1 MTDSSSSINP
11 AAARPAALDSDP
23 AKKLKDS
30 PEAVAKAASQFESLL
45 ISQLLQS
52 ARGSDGES
60 WMGTDANEAG
70 TTLTEMSEQALSSA
84 LASKG
89 GLGLAKL
96 ITTGLQK
103 SVDQTTRTKQG
114 D

>member
-1 MTDSSSSINP
+1 MSDFSTSLNP
-11 AAARPAALDSDP
+11 AAATGAAST
-23 AKKLKDS
+23 AGHTKAKDS
-30 PEAVAKAASQFESLL
+30 PEEIAKAASQFESLL

-70 TTLTEMSEQALSSA
+70 ATLTEMSEQALSTA

-96 ITTGLQK
+96 INTGLQK
-103 SVDQTTRTKQG
+103 SVDQTTRTK
-114 D
+114 

>member
-1 MTDSSSSINP
+1 MNDISSRNSLAPASSAQEP
-11 AAARPAALDSDP
+11 GH
-23 AKKLKDS
+23 AKSPKDT

-60 WMGTDANEAG
+60 WMGTDGNEAG
-70 TTLTEMSEQALSSA
+70 ATLTEMSEQALSTA

-89 GLGLAKL
+89 GLGLAKM
-96 ITTGLQK
+96 ITSGLQK
-103 SVDQTTRTKQG
+103 SVDETTGPKHG
-114 D
+114 G

>member
-1 MTDSSSSINP
+1 MSDISPSPNP
-11 AAARPAALDSDP
+11 AGAKAAALDSEH
-23 AKKLKDS
+23 AKKAKDS

-70 TTLTEMSEQALSSA
+70 ATLTEMSEQALSTA

-103 SVDQTTRTKQG
+103 SVDQTARTKQG

>member
-1 MTDSSSSINP
+1 MSDLSFSINP
-11 AAARPAALDSDP
+11 AAAKPAAP
-23 AKKLKDS
+23 VTGHAKSKDS

-70 TTLTEMSEQALSSA
+70 ATLTEMSEQALSSA

-103 SVDQTTRTKQG
+103 SVDETTRTKQG

>member
-1 MTDSSSSINP
+1 MNDFSSINP
-11 AAARPAALDSDP
+11 AALKPITPDAGEV
-23 AKKLKDS
+23 KQKDS

-70 TTLTEMSEQALSSA
+70 ATLTEMSEQALSTA

-96 ITTGLQK
+96 ITGGLQK
-103 SVDQTTRTKQG
+103 SVDQTTRTKHG
-114 D
+114 E

>member
-1 MTDSSSSINP
+1 VNDISSLVNP
-11 AAARPAALDSDP
+11 AAIQSRASGSGQ
-23 AKKLKDS
+23 AKEKDS

-45 ISQLLQS
+45 ITQLLQS

-70 TTLTEMSEQALSSA
+70 ATLTEMSEQALSTA

-103 SVDQTTRTKQG
+103 SVDQTIRTKHG
-114 D
+114 E

>member
-1 MTDSSSSINP
+1 MSDFSPSINP
-11 AAARPAALDSDP
+11 ASAAGATSGAAH
-23 AKKLKDS
+23 ATATDS
-30 PEAVAKAASQFESLL
+30 PEEIAKAASQFESLL

-70 TTLTEMSEQALSSA
+70 ATLTEMSEQALSSA

-96 ITTGLQK
+96 INTGLQK
-103 SVDQTTRTKQG
+103 SVDQTTRTK
-114 D
+114 

>member
-1 MTDSSSSINP
+1 MNDLSPINP
-11 AAARPAALDSDP
+11 ASVKALSSEHEMT
-23 AKKLKDS
+23 KDS
-30 PEAVAKAASQFESLL
+30 PEEVAKAATQFESLL
-45 ISQLLQS
+45 ISQLLQT

-70 TTLTEMSEQALSSA
+70 ATLTEMSEQALSTA

-89 GLGLAKL
+89 GLGLAKM
-96 ITTGLQK
+96 ITSGLQK
-103 SVDQTTRTKQG
+103 SVDQTARVKQG

>member
-1 MTDSSSSINP
+1 MNDLSPLVNQTTGNSGTIAPDHGKP
-11 AAARPAALDSDP
+11 
-23 AKKLKDS
+23 KDS
-30 PEAVAKAASQFESLL
+30 PEAIAKAASQFESLL

-70 TTLTEMSEQALSSA
+70 ATLTEMSEQALATA

-103 SVDQTTRTKQG
+103 TVDQTAHSKQG

>member
-1 MTDSSSSINP
+1 MSDLSTSLNP
-11 AAARPAALDSDP
+11 AAASGSASTTGRT
-23 AKKLKDS
+23 KTKDS
-30 PEAVAKAASQFESLL
+30 PEEIAKAASQFESLL

-70 TTLTEMSEQALSSA
+70 ATLTEMSEQALSSA

-96 ITTGLQK
+96 INTGLQK
-103 SVDQTTRTKQG
+103 SVDQTTRTK
-114 D
+114 